1 MNHLSLAPVLRILTW
16 CLHLLVAGLLALSA
30 GRAVVDGGPRPS
42 AVITASVVMAAVYAA
57 GPLLR
62 IAGRA
67 LPATVAWLACLGAA
81 WLTLLALTPDSV
93 WLAFPLYFLALHL
106 LPRRAGLATVVVT
119 ALVAVAAYALH
130 HQGFTLAALIG
141 PLLGAAVAV
150 ATARGFQALYEE
162 SEERRQLIQQLT
174 TARADLE
181 VAGRTAGMMAERERL
196 AREIHDTLAQGL
208 SSIQLLLAAAERALA
223 TPSGTEQPGADQP
236 DTPTSA
242 DPTRRPGTS
251 PRPGTSTSTST
262 STELDTSSG
271 PAPTSGEQATDQADP
286 GPAAP
291 APAPTAPFATTRASA
306 TATPSTPT
314 RATPATSPTPSS
326 STTATTKPPA
336 TATASARAIT
346 TAARY
351 VAQARRAAQDN
362 LAEAR
367 RFVHALVP
375 PDLEGEGASLHAAV
389 ERLCDTTT
397 VRHGL
402 PVRFHLSGTPS
413 PLPSPYEVAIL
424 RVAQSALAN
433 AVAHSEASTVE
444 VTLSY
449 MDDQLAL
456 DVVDDGV
463 GFVPDAIPGAEPGR
477 GGFGLAAM
485 RARARGLGGT
495 LSVESAP
502 GHGTAVAVQLPA
514 SYAESVAFPAS
525 LGYRP

>member
-1 MNHLSLAPVLRILTW
+1 MNHLSLAPVLRVLTW
-16 CLHLLVAGLLALSA
+16 CLHLLVAGLLALAA

-42 AVITASVVMAAVYAA
+42 AVLAASVVMAVVYAV
-57 GPLLR
+57 GPTVR
-62 IAGRA
+62 AVGRA

-81 WLTLLALTPDSV
+81 WLALLALTPDGV
-93 WLAFPLYFLALHL
+93 WLAFPLYFLVLHL
-106 LPRRAGLATVVVT
+106 LPRRAGLVALVVT
-119 ALVAVAAYALH
+119 ALAAVCGYAW
-130 HQGFTLAALIG
+130 HQHGFTLAALIG

-150 ATARGFQALYEE
+150 ATVRGFQALHQE

-174 TARADLE
+174 AARADLE

-196 AREIHDTLAQGL
+196 AREIHDTLAQGF
-208 SSIQLLLAAAERALA
+208 SSIQLLLTAAERALDA
-223 TPSGTEQPGADQP
+223 EP
-236 DTPTSA
+236 DA
-242 DPTRRPGTS
+242 
-251 PRPGTSTSTST
+251 
-262 STELDTSSG
+262 
-271 PAPTSGEQATDQADP
+271 
-286 GPAAP
+286 
-291 APAPTAPFATTRASA
+291 
-306 TATPSTPT
+306 
-314 RATPATSPTPSS
+314 
-326 STTATTKPPA
+326 
-336 TATASARAIT
+336 

-375 PDLEGEGASLHAAV
+375 PGLEGEGASLHAAV

-402 PVRFHLSGTPS
+402 PVRFHLSGTPG

-424 RVAQSALAN
+424 RIAQSALAN
-433 AVAHSEASTVE
+433 AVAHSEAGAVE

-449 MDDQLAL
+449 MDEQLAL

-463 GFVPDAIPGAEPGR
+463 GFLPDALPSPEPGR

-485 RARARGLGGT
+485 RARARALGGT

-514 SYAESVAFPAS
+514 SYVAGGEFPAARAP
-525 LGYRP
+525 GHRP